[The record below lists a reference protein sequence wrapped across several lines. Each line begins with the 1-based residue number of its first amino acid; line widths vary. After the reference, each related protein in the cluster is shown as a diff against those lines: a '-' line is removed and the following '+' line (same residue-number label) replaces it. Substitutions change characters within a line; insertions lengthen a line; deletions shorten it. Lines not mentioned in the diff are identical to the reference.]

1 MEEDKKVDV
10 EDLELISI
18 IGFDG
23 NPRNGLKVHPD
34 GIHIV
39 YPLGNKLAI
48 KNWQTKKEKFLE
60 GHTNVISAVAIS
72 NNGLYVAS
80 GQINHMGFKASVILW
95 DFQNQSILLKYESHK
110 VRVEAVVFSCC
121 DTYLISLG
129 GPDDSNIIVWDINAK
144 EALCGSYASD
154 RTSGDALTLSPMN
167 LRGPCFMTGG
177 ECTLKVWTLNTVD
190 RNLHSMNV
198 SLGKIKRIITCI
210 QIDYKDEFAFC
221 GTSTGDIVKVKLN
234 YSHNL
239 NTLDPVVKPVLIGC
253 YAKVP
258 RKFNPKQPY
267 EAERYS
273 LGVGAILLL
282 DDDSIIVG
290 AGDGTVDMV
299 RERDMN
305 PDKLIQKGHGKLINP
320 SLPMLIVIKTASVVS
335 TITSTQKLKDELLV
349 GTIQCELYV
358 INMKTF
364 TVKLMVTCH
373 TSTIYDVAF
382 PSVYSDVFATASKD
396 DVRVWS
402 VQTSQE
408 LLRISVPNF
417 TCSGVIFTHDGKA
430 IITSWNDGTIRAFT
444 PQSGRLIFTIL
455 SAHNKGVSAI
465 AITTDN
471 KKIVS
476 GGGEGQVR
484 VWDVKPSVQSLLFV
498 LKEHKGPV
506 SSIDVSCTNK
516 EAVTAS
522 TDGTCIIWDIECGSR
537 MAILFSS
544 TLFMCVRYHPSSCQV
559 ITCGT
564 NRMIAYW
571 EIYDGSLIREVEG
584 SKSSA
589 LNTLDITANGKY
601 FATGGS
607 DQVVKL
613 WKYKEGITTHVG
625 VGHAGVITG
634 VRFSPNLRT
643 IVSTSADGA
652 IFIWRCPTME
662 QPTPPRSAESISSR
676 STCSLREAK
685 LKNVEN
691 ISQISP
697 TQRVRAQS
705 AQEQEPGMCPAGGSV
720 KCYCSGK
727 CKCKTDFNQ
736 KPGSKESQQNGSGDS
751 KASTPK

>member
-1 MEEDKKVDV
+1 MT
-10 EDLELISI
+10 LL
-18 IGFDG
+18 
-23 NPRNGLKVHPD
+23 L
-34 GIHIV
+34 
-39 YPLGNKLAI
+39 
-48 KNWQTKKEKFLE
+48 Q
-60 GHTNVISAVAIS
+60 
-72 NNGLYVAS
+72 
-80 GQINHMGFKASVILW
+80 ASVILW
-95 DFQNQSILLKYESHK
+95 DFKKLNILLQYESHK
-110 VRVEAVVFSCC
+110 VRVEAVVFSSC

-129 GPDDSNIIVWDINAK
+129 GPDDSNIVLWNIEVK

-154 RTSGDALTLSPMN
+154 RTSGDAVTLSPMN

-177 ECTLKVWTLNTVD
+177 ECTLKVWTLNVLD
-190 RNLHSMNV
+190 RNLRSMNV

-210 QIDYKDEFAFC
+210 EIDYRDEFAYC

-234 YSHNL
+234 YSHDINI
-239 NTLDPVVKPVLIGC
+239 LDPIVKPVLIGC
-253 YAKVP
+253 FAKFP
-258 RKFNPKQPY
+258 KKISSKQPL

-273 LGVGAILLL
+273 QGVGAILLL

-299 RERDMN
+299 RERDVS
-305 PDKLIQKGHGKLINP
+305 PDSLIQKRTGKLINP
-320 SLPMLIVIKTASVVS
+320 SLPMLIMIRSVHVGS
-335 TITSTQKLKDELLV
+335 TVTSAQKLGDELLI

-364 TVKLMVTCH
+364 SVKLMATCH
-373 TSTIYDVAF
+373 TSTIYDIAF
-382 PSVYSDVFATASKD
+382 PSQYSDVFATASKD

-471 KKIVS
+471 CKIIS

-484 VWDVKPSVQSLLFV
+484 VWDVKPSMQTLQFV

-506 SSIDVSCTNK
+506 SSIDVSNTNK

-522 TDGTCIIWDIECGSR
+522 TDGTCIIWNIESGSR
-537 MAILFSS
+537 LAILFSS

-564 NRMIAYW
+564 NRMIGYW
-571 EIYDGSLIREVEG
+571 EIFDGSLIREVEG

-589 LNTLDITANGKY
+589 LNTLDITANGKH

-607 DQVVKL
+607 DQIIK
-613 WKYKEGITTHVG
+613 
-625 VGHAGVITG
+625 
-634 VRFSPNLRT
+634 
-643 IVSTSADGA
+643 
-652 IFIWRCPTME
+652 
-662 QPTPPRSAESISSR
+662 
-676 STCSLREAK
+676 
-685 LKNVEN
+685 
-691 ISQISP
+691 
-697 TQRVRAQS
+697 
-705 AQEQEPGMCPAGGSV
+705 
-720 KCYCSGK
+720 
-727 CKCKTDFNQ
+727 
-736 KPGSKESQQNGSGDS
+736 
-751 KASTPK
+751 